1 MNYRN
6 KKCRR
11 YIPLLQGEYQPY
23 PDASFSFHFPGI
35 PVNQQLAV
43 FYIILLGR
51 TRANNVTSS
60 GYASRSS
67 SSIKMGTRR
76 NITSLSPGGGGGG
89 GTPVCGLYGDV
100 PPDKV
105 WFFTS
110 LRVCTNWVGIF
121 VKQGCTIVVV

>member
-1 MNYRN
+1 MAFCFEMQRINRIRKINYRN

-76 NITSLSPGGGGGG
+76 DITSLSPGGGGRWRYSRMWPIRGRAARQG
-89 GTPVCGLYGDV
+89 MVFYLSASLY
-100 PPDKV
+100 
-105 WFFTS
+105 
-110 LRVCTNWVGIF
+110 
-121 VKQGCTIVVV
+121 